1 MSKQHDHDHKHDH
14 GDHHHHHDHDHD
26 HGHSHD
32 HDHDHDHEHGHKHEA
47 PVTPGGPGDNVV
59 DDAGSRALADAL
71 RASFAIVKVVMILLV
86 LVFLGSGIFTVS
98 SQERAIKLRF
108 GKPVGATPQEQLLGP
123 GFHWSFP
130 YPIDEVVR
138 IPIGEIQT
146 VRSTAG
152 WYFTTP
158 EMEATNTE
166 MEAGPS
172 LTPGRDGYTI
182 TADGNI
188 IHVRT
193 ELRYTIVD
201 PLSYLMNF
209 VQASNVVQ
217 NVLDN
222 AIFFASS
229 QFTVDQALTSD
240 RTAFQERVLARVRN
254 LAEER
259 KLGINIQQG
268 DVRVIAPRQTRAAF
282 DAALAAEIERR
293 KTLDD
298 ANAYAGRIVS
308 TASGEAQSVVNAGK
322 TEFARIV
329 EGVSAEAR
337 YFKDQLP
344 HYQKNP
350 ELFAQR
356 IQTETIAR
364 VMTNVQ
370 RKILVQERAD
380 GKPRELRL
388 DLNDE
393 PVKPVAPKDQQ
404 AAQQQ
409 QQQQNR

>member
-1 MSKQHDHDHKHDH
+1 MSKQHEHDHKHDH
-14 GDHHHHHDHDHD
+14 GDHHHHDHDHD

-32 HDHDHDHEHGHKHEA
+32 HGHDHDHGHKHDA
-47 PVTPGGPGDNVV
+47 PVTPGGPGDNAV

-86 LVFLGSGIFTVS
+86 LVFFGSGIFTVS
-98 SQERAIKLRF
+98 SQEKAIVLRF

-123 GFHWSFP
+123 GIHWSFP

-172 LTPGRDGYTI
+172 LTPGQDGYTI

-217 NVLDN
+217 NILDN
-222 AIFFASS
+222 ALFFASS

-259 KLGINIQQG
+259 RLGINIQQG

-293 KTLDD
+293 KALDD

-344 HYQKNP
+344 HYQNNP
-350 ELFAQR
+350 QLFAQR
-356 IQTETIAR
+356 VQVETLGR

-370 RKILVQERAD
+370 RKILVQQRAD
-380 GKPRELRL
+380 GKPTELRL
-388 DLNDE
+388 NLNDE
-393 PVKPVAPKDQQ
+393 PVRPVAPKDQQ
-404 AAQQQ
+404 AEQ